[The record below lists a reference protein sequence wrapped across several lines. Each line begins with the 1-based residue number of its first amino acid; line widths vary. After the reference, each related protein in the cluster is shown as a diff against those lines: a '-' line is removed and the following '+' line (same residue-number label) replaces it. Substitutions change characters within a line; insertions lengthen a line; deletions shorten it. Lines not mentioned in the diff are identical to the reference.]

1 MTVSMSLWE
10 FFKAN
15 ARWLSAGAVIS
26 MATGFGQTFF
36 ISIYA
41 PYFRADFGLSHG
53 GWGGLY
59 MVATIC
65 SAIVLTQTG
74 RLSDH
79 VRARTLAVVVILAFA
94 LVCVGISQVQS
105 VLLLGFLV
113 FGLRFCGQGML
124 SHISVVAMGKWFR
137 AGRARAL
144 AISHLGFSAAE
155 AIFPAGALLL
165 IPVIGWRSS
174 WLVAALLLVLVAGP
188 IVFWL
193 LKSERS
199 PQASADSQGGPGLF
213 NRHWTRPEMM
223 RHWLFWAMLPG
234 LAAPGWVGTVVFF
247 QIAPLTEE
255 KGWDILDYAATAYP
269 AYSLVA
275 IVASFAFGVLAD
287 RKGVVNVLPLYL
299 VGWAAATIILG
310 YADSLWMGALA
321 LGVAG
326 TGTAAVSI
334 IVGAIFAE
342 LYGAKHLGG
351 IKALFAA
358 TSVLSS
364 ALGPGLSGVLLDAG
378 VDFSTQCVGMGV
390 VLLTISGVFVV
401 LRSQILK
408 MRAFPE

>member
-1 MTVSMSLWE
+1 MSFWE
-10 FFKAN
+10 FFRSN
-15 ARWLSAGAVIS
+15 AKWLSAGALIS
-26 MATGFGQTFF
+26 LSTGFGQTFF

-41 PYFRADFGLSHG
+41 PYFREEFGLSHG
-53 GWGGLY
+53 DWGALY
-59 MVATIC
+59 MIATIC

-79 VRARTLAVVVILAFA
+79 IRARTLAVIVIVGFA
-94 LVCVGISQVQS
+94 GACVGVSMVQS
-105 VLLLGFLV
+105 AIMLGFLV

-155 AIFPAGALLL
+155 AVFPAAALLL
-165 IPVIGWRSS
+165 IPIIGWRSS
-174 WLVAALLLVLVAGP
+174 WLVAAMLLLFLAGP
-188 IVFWL
+188 AIYWL
-193 LKSERS
+193 LRSERA
-199 PQASADSQGGPGLF
+199 PQSAAESQGGPGLY
-213 NRHWTRPEMM
+213 NRHWKRPEML

-234 LAAPGWVGTVVFF
+234 LAAPSWVGTVVFF

-255 KGWDILDYAATAYP
+255 KGWDILSYAATAYP
-269 AYSLVA
+269 AYSAVA
-275 IVASFAFGVLAD
+275 ILGSFALGVLAD
-287 RKGVVNVLPLYL
+287 RRGVVNVLPLYL
-299 VGWAAATIILG
+299 LGWAFATILLG
-310 YADSLWMGALA
+310 YADSLWTGALA

-334 IVGAIFAE
+334 IMGAILAE

-358 TSVLSS
+358 ASVLSS

-378 VDFSTQCVGMGV
+378 VSFSTQCVGMGV
-390 VLLTISGVFVV
+390 VLFAMSGMFVI
-401 LRSQILK
+401 LRAKILA
-408 MRAFPE
+408 MRSEQEA

>member
-1 MTVSMSLWE
+1 MSLWE
-10 FFKAN
+10 FFRSN
-15 ARWLSAGAVIS
+15 ARWLSAGAMIS
-26 MATGFGQTFF
+26 LSTGFGQTFF

-41 PYFRADFGLSHG
+41 PYFREDFGLSHG
-53 GWGGLY
+53 EWGGLY
-59 MVATIC
+59 MIATIC
-65 SAIVLTQTG
+65 SAIVLTQSG
-74 RLSDH
+74 RLSDFF
-79 VRARTLAVVVILAFA
+79 RARTLAVLVILGFA
-94 LVCVGISQVQS
+94 AVCVGISLVQS
-105 VLLLGFLV
+105 VAMLGFLV

-165 IPVIGWRSS
+165 IPIIGWRYS
-174 WLVAALLLVLVAGP
+174 WLVAAALLLFVAGP
-188 IVFWL
+188 IIFWL
-193 LKSERS
+193 LQAERS
-199 PQASADSQGGPGLF
+199 PQASAESQGGPGLF

-234 LAAPGWVGTVVFF
+234 LAAPSWVGTTVFF

-255 KGWDILDYAATAYP
+255 KGWGILDYAATAYP
-269 AYSLVA
+269 AYSIVA

-299 VGWAAATIILG
+299 LGWAFATILLG
-310 YADSLWMGALA
+310 FADSLWMGALA

-358 TSVLSS
+358 ASVLSS

-378 VDFSTQCVGMGV
+378 IDFSTQCIGMGA
-390 VLLTISGVFVV
+390 VLFAISGMFII
-401 LRSQILK
+401 LRAQILQ
-408 MRAFPE
+408 MRAEGG

>member
-1 MTVSMSLWE
+1 MSLWE
-10 FFKAN
+10 FFRSN
-15 ARWLSAGAVIS
+15 ARWLSAGALIS
-26 MATGFGQTFF
+26 LSTGFGQTFF

-41 PYFRADFGLSHG
+41 PYFREDFGLSHG
-53 GWGGLY
+53 DWGGLY
-59 MVATIC
+59 MIATIC

-79 VRARTLAVVVILAFA
+79 IRARTLAVIVIVAFA
-94 LVCVGISQVQS
+94 GVCIGISFVQS
-105 VLLLGFLV
+105 TLMLGFLV

-155 AIFPAGALLL
+155 AIFPASALLL
-165 IPVIGWRSS
+165 IPIIGWRLS
-174 WLVAALLLVLVAGP
+174 WTVAAVFLIIVALP
-188 IVFWL
+188 LVFWL

-199 PQASADSQGGPGLF
+199 PQAAAESQGGPGLY
-213 NRHWTRPEMM
+213 NRHWRRPEMM

-234 LAAPGWVGTVVFF
+234 LAAPSWVGTTVFF

-255 KGWDILDYAATAYP
+255 KGWDILSYAATAYP
-269 AYSLVA
+269 AYSVVA

-299 VGWAAATIILG
+299 LGWAFATILLG
-310 YADSLWMGALA
+310 FADSLWTGALA
-321 LGVAG
+321 LAVAG

-358 TSVLSS
+358 ASVLSS
-364 ALGPGLSGVLLDAG
+364 ALGPGLSGLLLDAG
-378 VDFSTQCVGMGV
+378 VGFSSQCIGMGV
-390 VLLTISGVFVV
+390 VLLAISGVFVV
-401 LRSQILK
+401 LRVKILA
-408 MRAFPE
+408 MQNAGVA